1 MHVKL
6 MKKITEFIK
15 LVIKDLKIRMA
26 CDAIV
31 LMAVLFSSI
40 FGTVAILGCI
50 GSLCNFRPDLDFLAR
65 GSWMFTALMAIGSAS
80 YIVWYLAKAAYDYI
94 LRLINI
100 WKSL

>member
-1 MHVKL
+1 
-6 MKKITEFIK
+6 MKKITKFIK

-31 LMAVLFSSI
+31 LMTVLLSLTFSTI
-40 FGTVAILGCI
+40 CILSCI
-50 GSLCNFRPDLDFLAR
+50 GSLCNFGPNLDFLTR
-65 GSWMFTALMAIGSAS
+65 GCWIFTFLVAIGSAS

-94 LRLINI
+94 LHLINV

>member
-1 MHVKL
+1 
-6 MKKITEFIK
+6 MKKITKFIK

-31 LMAVLFSSI
+31 FMAVFFSFMFSI
-40 FGTVAILGCI
+40 IAILGCI
-50 GSLCNFRPDLDFLAR
+50 GSLCNFRPDLDFFAR
-65 GSWMFTALMAIGSAS
+65 GSWIFMFLVIIHAAA